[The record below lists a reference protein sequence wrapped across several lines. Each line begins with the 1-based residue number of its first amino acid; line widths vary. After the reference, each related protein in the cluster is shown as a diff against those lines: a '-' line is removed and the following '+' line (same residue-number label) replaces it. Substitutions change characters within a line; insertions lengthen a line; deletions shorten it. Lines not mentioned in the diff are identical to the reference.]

1 MLHLKSAFYA
11 TGKEVARNDYEASL
25 WFRRSLHDH
34 PQAATW
40 LGLLYETG
48 RGEPKDL
55 TVARQYYAEAAA
67 QGDMYGQVNLAR
79 MLVDGHGG
87 PADPVEAFRWNMAA
101 ARQGSPDGL
110 NGVGYSYL
118 IGHGIAQD
126 RVRGVNWLRAAAEAG
141 QPNAM
146 HTLGSLYLQGSY
158 VPQSPAIA
166 YRWLASLS
174 APIPPQTNGFPLH
187 GQRWKALGRYS
198 QQTSARP
205 SMTTSAIGRRHR
217 LAFPPTRID
226 GWRWTLKASSERAAG
241 VNRTALLGSPLC
253 RCIISRH
260 QWGKTRHER
269 CTTRSPNPRRRYRR
283 HHGK

>member
-1 MLHLKSAFYA
+1 
-11 TGKEVARNDYEASL
+11 L

-67 QGDMYGQVNLAR
+67 QGDMYGQVNLG
-79 MLVDGHGG
+79 MLVDGRGG

-118 IGHGIAQD
+118 IGHGVAQD
-126 RVRGVNWLRAAAEAG
+126 RVRGLSWLQAAAEAG

-146 HTLGSLYLQGSY
+146 HTLGSLYLHGGY

-166 YRWLASLS
+166 YRWLAL
-174 APIPPQTNGFPLH
+174 AVRTYTAANE
-187 GQRWKALGRYS
+187 
-198 QQTSARP
+198 
-205 SMTTSAIGRRHR
+205 R
-217 LAFPPTRID
+217 LPA
-226 GWRWTLKASSERAAG
+226 ARAALESAG
-241 VNRTALLGSPLC
+241 ALLTADQRAAIDDNVRDWTPSPA
-253 RCIISRH
+253 RIP
-260 QWGKTRHER
+260 TD
-269 CTTRSPNPRRRYRR
+269 
-283 HHGK
+283 